1 MKMKNI
7 RTLALS
13 LGMIGLAFVLFFV
26 AAQPA
31 YAQQTETKDQWM
43 QDMKAA
49 QDQNKQLT
57 DQSAALDKDIA
68 DANAKLATADADQK
82 ACEDALFAILGV
94 TRDQWDQFQKDLAQ
108 MEARVAQL
116 QGMSDDQ
123 IVAARDEIKAMQ
135 AKATDMQK
143 SNIAKLPRFA
153 SRLDA
158 LQNKLAALLKAG
170 QSKEHTYTVGTWAK
184 NRDCLWNIAK
194 KPDIYANA
202 WMWPK
207 IYVGNRD
214 QIKDPDIIK
223 PKMVLR
229 IPEAGPMDAKEK
241 SAAKKYYHRKS
252 AGTN

>member
-1 MKMKNI
+1 MKMKQI
-7 RTLALS
+7 RTQMFM
-13 LGMIGLAFVLFFV
+13 LGLIIVLMCAV
-26 AAQPA
+26 AQPA
-31 YAQQTETKDQWM
+31 YAQETESKDQWAA
-43 QDMKAA
+43 DMKAA
-49 QDQNKQLT
+49 QDQNAQLT
-57 DQSAALDKDIA
+57 SQSAALDKSIA

-123 IVAARDEIKAMQ
+123 IMAARDEVKAMQ

-153 SRLDA
+153 SRLSV
-158 LQNKLAALLKAG
+158 LQDKLAALLKAG

-214 QIKDPDIIK
+214 QIKDPDVIH
-223 PKMVLR
+223 PKQVLK
-229 IPEAGPMDAKEK
+229 IPEAGAMSAEEK
-241 SAAKKYYHRKS
+241 SAAKKYYHRKAA
-252 AGTN
+252 AGSN